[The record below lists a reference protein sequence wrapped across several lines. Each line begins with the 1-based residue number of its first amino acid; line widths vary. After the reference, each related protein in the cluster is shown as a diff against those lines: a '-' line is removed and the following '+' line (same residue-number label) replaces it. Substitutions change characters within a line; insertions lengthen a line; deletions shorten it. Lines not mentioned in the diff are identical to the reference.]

1 MALSTSGIN
10 ITMPGPFG
18 RSSTLPN
25 RRTTSR
31 WYSGTTLRAMKARMT
46 TITAAIRNP
55 VGINMS
61 VSLLDLRARRD
72 VVHRRE
78 QGRDF
83 VLADCQHHPLRFDA
97 HELGRLQVCHHDDAL
112 AHQVFWRV
120 LRADAGHDLA
130 PLGSDIHLQLE
141 EPGGLRHALG
151 GDDKPDAQRDL
162 SELVDRDLI
171 CW

>member
-18 RSSTLPN
+18 RSNTLPN

-46 TITAAIRNP
+46 MITAAIRNP

-72 VVHRRE
+72 VVHCCE
-78 QGRDF
+78 QGRHLF
-83 VLADCQHHPLRFDA
+83 LAGGQNHPLRFDA
-97 HELGRLQVCHHDDAL
+97 NELGRLQVRHNHDAL
-112 AHQVFWRV
+112 AHQVVGRV
-120 LRADAGHDLA
+120 LRADAGYDLA
-130 PLGSDIHLQLE
+130 PLGTDIHL
-141 EPGGLRHALG
+141 
-151 GDDKPDAQRDL
+151 
-162 SELVDRDLI
+162 
-171 CW
+171 